1 MVSIRPESEP
11 SISDYGAIG
20 DCHSAALISRE
31 GFVDWLC
38 FPAFDAPSYFAGMLD
53 RERGG
58 HFVIRPAGE
67 FTSSRTYLPGTNVLA
82 TTFRT
87 AGGMVVLHDCMPV
100 CGEALNRRSLRP
112 DHELLRVL
120 TGLTGEVE
128 LELEYRPRPDY
139 GRETRTLERRGRLG
153 FYASRGG
160 EALVFHSDVDDALD
174 FAENRTALVG
184 RFTIREGERLAFS
197 VVFAKDRPIV
207 LPTLGPAAVD
217 RLEACADWWR
227 HWVARSRYD
236 GAYPEAVMRSLLTL
250 RLLIYAPS
258 GGIVAAPTTSLPE
271 AIGGTRNWDYRFCW
285 LRDASL
291 TVEGLLSLGY
301 RDEAE
306 AFLSWVLHTTR
317 LSWPELDP
325 LYDLMGHRKTPEK
338 QLDHLAG
345 HRHSRPVRVGNAA
358 WTQIQLDSY
367 GELIDA
373 VYRFDEKERLL
384 DRRTRRML
392 RELGHYV
399 CRHWSEPD
407 QGIWE
412 IRSKGQHH
420 THSKAMC
427 WVALDRL
434 AKLGDEGEI
443 DLDAE
448 ALRGHMRKIR
458 ETVEERGFREERN
471 AYVST
476 FEGDAANASLLLLGR
491 YGYADPRSARMRGTV
506 DYVRRELERNGVVLR
521 YRGEHV
527 DDGVDGSEGAFGAC
541 CFWLVSALARQ
552 DDVEEAEQLF
562 ESLLARA
569 NDLGLYAE
577 EIDPE
582 TGEALGNFPQ
592 AFTHIGLIDAALEIE
607 KAHERR
613 GGREEVA

>member
-1 MVSIRPESEP
+1 
-11 SISDYGAIG
+11 
-20 DCHSAALISRE
+20 
-31 GFVDWLC
+31 
-38 FPAFDAPSYFAGMLD
+38 
-53 RERGG
+53 
-58 HFVIRPAGE
+58 
-67 FTSSRTYLPGTNVLA
+67 
-82 TTFRT
+82 
-87 AGGMVVLHDCMPV
+87 
-100 CGEALNRRSLRP
+100 
-112 DHELLRVL
+112 
-120 TGLTGEVE
+120 
-128 LELEYRPRPDY
+128 
-139 GRETRTLERRGRLG
+139 
-153 FYASRGG
+153 
-160 EALVFHSDVDDALD
+160 
-174 FAENRTALVG
+174 
-184 RFTIREGERLAFS
+184 
-197 VVFAKDRPIV
+197 
-207 LPTLGPAAVD
+207 
-217 RLEACADWWR
+217 
-227 HWVARSRYD
+227 
-236 GAYPEAVMRSLLTL
+236 
-250 RLLIYAPS
+250 
-258 GGIVAAPTTSLPE
+258 
-271 AIGGTRNWDYRFCW
+271 
-285 LRDASL
+285 
-291 TVEGLLSLGY
+291 
-301 RDEAE
+301 
-306 AFLSWVLHTTR
+306 
-317 LSWPELDP
+317 
-325 LYDLMGHRKTPEK
+325 
-338 QLDHLAG
+338 
-345 HRHSRPVRVGNAA
+345 
-358 WTQIQLDSY
+358 
-367 GELIDA
+367 
-373 VYRFDEKERLL
+373 
-384 DRRTRRML
+384 
-392 RELGHYV
+392 
-399 CRHWSEPD
+399 
-407 QGIWE
+407 
-412 IRSKGQHH
+412 
-420 THSKAMC
+420 MC